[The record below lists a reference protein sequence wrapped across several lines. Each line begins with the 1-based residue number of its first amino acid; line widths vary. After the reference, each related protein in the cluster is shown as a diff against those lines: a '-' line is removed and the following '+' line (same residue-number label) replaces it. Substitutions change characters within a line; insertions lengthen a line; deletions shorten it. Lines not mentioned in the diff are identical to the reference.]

1 MFATWWYGYTGYGWW
16 WWWIA
21 FVLIFFLI
29 PLGYGWGYRGW
40 GPWYRR
46 RNPRRSPGGEL
57 PPGNA
62 PSSNE
67 PGIPPAEE
75 ETGWGWSGAFLWF
88 ILIIAIIWLVAAW
101 GWGTW

>member
-1 MFATWWYGYTGYGWW
+1 MISVWWYGNGWW

-46 RNPRRSPGGEL
+46 RGPGTS
-57 PPGNA
+57 PPGEVPPSPA
-62 PSSNE
+62 PSDMRRG
-67 PGIPPAEE
+67 PVGD
-75 ETGWGWSGAFLWF
+75 ETGWGWGAAFLWF
-88 ILIIAIIWLVAAW
+88 ILIIAIIWLIAAW
-101 GWGTW
+101 GWGGRW